1 MSDVLGIYGAELE
14 EAVEQMQAAYEIF
27 APFSETGFQ
36 KEISYLEGMNADF
49 TEKLERTLE
58 IIRGKK
64 LENLSV
70 NLNIYIKAAEAIYKE
85 MKGTDEGLAEHM
97 EVTGGE

>member
-1 MSDVLGIYGAELE
+1 MK
-14 EAVEQMQAAYEIF
+14 AAYEIF
-27 APFSETGFQ
+27 VPFSENGFQ
-36 KEISYLEGMNADF
+36 TERQYLEGMNADF

-64 LENLSV
+64 LGNLRENL
-70 NLNIYIKAAEAIYKE
+70 NNYIKAAEDIYID
-85 MKGTDEGLAEHM
+85 MIGTDEGLAEHM